1 MSTVYSNVDAY
12 GTNATTDSHWNA
24 AQGNATTDGGVWSN
38 SAHSYSFGAY
48 NGNFGS
54 RGSNAYRC
62 YRSYFV
68 FPLSGESGTVESATI
83 SLYLDNLGSTA
94 PSNREKVILVEATDL
109 QSLGG
114 SVADHGNVFSS
125 GTTWHKDISDIVS
138 VSTTEGYHVFTM
150 NSDGIELIQDK
161 IDSSGNVT
169 IGLVGWYHDFSENVP
184 LGGGEY
190 TKIQVTYSNNIG
202 TGRDPKMDITYA
214 AEVTDNATFFG
225 ANF

>member
-1 MSTVYSNVDAY
+1 MSTIYSTTADSFVE
-12 GTNATTDSHWNA
+12 TATSDGSWNN
-24 AQGNATTDGGVWSN
+24 AQGSATTDGG
-38 SAHSYSFGAY
+38 AYHSSRPSWDYGVY

-54 RGSNAYRC
+54 RGSNDYKC
-62 YRSYFV
+62 NRSYFV
-68 FPLSGESGTVESATI
+68 FDVSGESGTVGSATI
-83 SLYLDNLGSTA
+83 SIYLDNLWSTFN
-94 PSNREKVILVEATDL
+94 NREKVILVEATAL

-214 AEVTDNATFFG
+214 AAVTDNATFFG